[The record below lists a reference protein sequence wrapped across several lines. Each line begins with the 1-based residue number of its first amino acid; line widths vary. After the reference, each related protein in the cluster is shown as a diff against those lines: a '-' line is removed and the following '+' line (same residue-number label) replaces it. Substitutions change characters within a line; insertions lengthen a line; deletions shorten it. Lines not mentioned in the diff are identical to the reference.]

1 MDTYKSYNHLIMV
14 GSTDNTEGSL
24 TEEQEHILIGVLLGD
39 GAMRKKTHALLEINH
54 SYKQKEYVNWL
65 YYKFKNYVDTPPKM
79 RRSNGKRI
87 AYRFTTK
94 SLPEFT
100 QFYNVFF
107 RERRK
112 TIPDLL
118 VLSPLT
124 LAVWY
129 MDDVSRCDEDIYI
142 NSQQFA
148 QEEQKKLVTL
158 LSKQFLVKASLNKDK
173 QYLRIRIRKESVH
186 TFMNI
191 ISPYVVS
198 SMRYKLL
205 L

>member
-1 MDTYKSYNHLIMV
+1 MTH
-14 GSTDNTEGSL
+14 STDNTEGSL
-24 TEEQEHILIGVLLGD
+24 TKEQKDILIGSILGD

-54 SYKQKEYVNWL
+54 SYTQREYVDWL
-65 YYKFKNYVDTPPKM
+65 YHKFQNYVDTPPKM

-100 QFYNVFF
+100 QFYNAFF
-107 RERRK
+107 LEKRK
-112 TIPDLL
+112 IIPNLL

-129 MDDVSRCDEDIYI
+129 MDDGSRCDTDIYL
-142 NSQQFA
+142 NSQQFT
-148 QEEQKKLVTL
+148 QEEQKKLIAL
-158 LSKQFLVKASLNKDK
+158 LYRQFSVKASLNKDK
-173 QYLRIRIRKESVH
+173 EYRRIRIKKESVSI
-186 TFMNI
+186 FMNI
-191 ISPYVVS
+191 ISPYIIP

-205 L
+205 S